1 MTNTITTRK
10 LASTSKTTWI
20 LWTTHIASDTLAAT
34 MHSPLPDSS
43 ALEAGIIE
51 DARPSRLYLV
61 QDNVRNL
68 LRSSVFGS
76 VHSSPVISPTYA
88 QQTSRPIIAPL
99 RSPVLP
105 NTPPTAVPSPTE
117 TISTTTSASSLA
129 DTQDIPGVLFP
140 PVSYHQSTLFNTRA
154 VAALDHPDLSDPS
167 LAVLLQQKTEKRQ
180 RRAWKRHRTRRSK
193 SRSNDT
199 QWIVCLLLGFVLAGL
214 IGTCKLKS
222 PSHLRTRQLILIR

>member
-1 MTNTITTRK
+1 
-10 LASTSKTTWI
+10 
-20 LWTTHIASDTLAAT
+20 

-51 DARPSRLYLV
+51 DARPSRLSLV

-76 VHSSPVISPTYA
+76 VHSSPVTSPTHA
-88 QQTSRPIIAPL
+88 QPSLRPVIAPL

-105 NTPPTAVPSPTE
+105 ETPATAVPSLTE
-117 TISTTTSASSLA
+117 TTSTNTSQSTLPNP
-129 DTQDIPGVLFP
+129 QHIPGVLFP

-167 LAVLLQQKTEKRQ
+167 LAVFLQQKTEKRQ
-180 RRAWKRHRTRRSK
+180 QRAWKRHRSKRSK
-193 SRSNDT
+193 SRGKDI

-214 IGTCKLKS
+214 IGTCEYTIIALFDGTS
-222 PSHLRTRQLILIR
+222 TLTN